1 MRPVLVVR
9 VVAFLLAVGVAMGIV
24 VSAVRTFVVPRGLPV
39 ALSRI
44 VFVVLRRVF
53 LRSSRRRNRRGFAA
67 LDHRMAFYAPT
78 ALLVL
83 PLVWLTSV
91 LGAFAVMY
99 WAIDQES
106 AWAALETSGS
116 SLFTLGFQ
124 HPGSRVTTVL
134 SFLEALIGLT
144 LMALLITYLPTIY
157 GAFTRREAFVSLIE
171 GRAGS
176 PPSGVT
182 MLERYQRIGLLDRS
196 DELWQRAELWF
207 SDIEESHTSLGSL
220 AFFRSPQ
227 PEHSWVTTAGA
238 VLDAAALQLSSIDLA
253 TDDDPHAALCIRSG
267 YLCLRRIAAY
277 FDITFDP
284 DPAPDGPISVSRD
297 EFDDALDRLAAA
309 GSPVQSDRDQAWRDF
324 RGWRVNYDPVLV
336 ALAGLVV
343 APIAPW
349 SSDRVGAEPSA
360 VPRLRLRRKK
370 APEASG

>member
-1 MRPVLVVR
+1 MRAVLVVR
-9 VVAFLLAVGVAMGIV
+9 AVAFVLATAMAMGIV

-39 ALSRI
+39 ALSRV

-53 LRSSRRRNRRGFAA
+53 LWSGPRAARKGFAA

-78 ALLVL
+78 ALLML
-83 PLVWLTSV
+83 PLVWLTTV

-99 WAIDQES
+99 WAIDRSS
-106 AWAALETSGS
+106 AWTALETSGS

-124 HPGSRVTTVL
+124 HPGSRATTVL
-134 SFLEALIGLT
+134 SFLEAAIGLT
-144 LMALLITYLPTIY
+144 LLALLITYLPTIY
-157 GAFTRREAFVSLIE
+157 GAFTRREAFVSLLE

-196 DELWQRAELWF
+196 DELWERAELWF
-207 SDIEESHTSLGSL
+207 SDIEESHTSLGAL

-238 VLDAAALQLSSIDLA
+238 VLDAASLQLSALDLP
-253 TDDDPHAALCIRSG
+253 TPDPHAALCIRSG
-267 YLCLRRIAAY
+267 YLSLRRIAAY
-277 FDITFDP
+277 FDIAFDP
-284 DPAPDGPISVSRD
+284 DPAPDDAISVARD

-309 GSPVQSDRDQAWRDF
+309 GSPLLADREQAWRDF
-324 RGWRVNYDPVLV
+324 RGWRVNYDAVLV

-349 SSDRVGAEPSA
+349 SSDRIGADPSA
-360 VPRLRLRRKK
+360 APKLRIRRN
-370 APEASG
+370 